1 MSRKVNS
8 SPGHGFNRRS
18 HTQHPGADLR
28 PDWNWVAKERNK
40 MMRKD
45 AQHKEEVTVLQN
57 RIDDLEKENGE
68 LRGYLRELFGKDE
81 EKVVSQSYGPDS
93 KELKSVLKVDKLRM
107 DKLHSDGL
115 NSEPSVRASSG
126 LNVLFSSSKKENT
139 QGSTL
144 ANADLA
150 PSFSFDAHGQDSD
163 IQSRKKSLVAKKR
176 DLKELSNIHQL
187 YQDLFIT
194 DLKKEIQ
201 LANTEVAR
209 LRAVLTEK
217 SNDQQENQK
226 QIKELSAKL
235 ERYRKMFIESRKEN
249 DILFKKITQVIE
261 SAEMPDGDEILSL
274 FEISRNPP
282 QIVTSV

>member
-1 MSRKVNS
+1 
-8 SPGHGFNRRS
+8 
-18 HTQHPGADLR
+18 
-28 PDWNWVAKERNK
+28 

-45 AQHKEEVTVLQN
+45 AQHKEEVTVLQS

-68 LRGYLRELFGKDE
+68 LREYLRELFGRDE

-93 KELKSVLKVDKLRM
+93 KELKSVLKVDKLKM
-107 DKLHSDGL
+107 EKLHSDGL
-115 NSEPSVRASSG
+115 ASEPSVRASGG

-150 PSFSFDAHGQDSD
+150 PSFSFDVHGQESD

-176 DLKELSNIHQL
+176 DLKEVSNIHQL

-194 DLKKEIQ
+194 DMKKEIQ

-209 LRAVLTEK
+209 LRAQLTEK
-217 SNDQQENQK
+217 SNEWQENEK
-226 QIKELSAKL
+226 QIKGLSAKL

-282 QIVTSV
+282 QIVTSVQKISSEPSPPNSTHNYMKQRT